1 MVMLIIQP
9 ITLKFH
15 MVHDILIRFYLQ
27 IQDHMRMLV
36 LIIWPHMLLIT
47 MAELMKFQ
55 QGMQVLMLMIRPHM
69 LPIIM
74 AEFMKIQQG
83 I

>member
-55 QGMQVLMLMIRPHM
+55 QGICRGHNLAVSQGTQLVSGPHV
-69 LPIIM
+69 PKY
-74 AEFMKIQQG
+74 AS
-83 I
+83 